1 MNPNIK
7 RKCAFSGSKVS
18 AKTEIIVHFYTKI
31 SKKNY
36 LYVNTLRKQVNAS
49 KENNAYTDTIFQFLR
64 IQTAILLIKRFLMD
78 NFQEMKHALIT
89 KEVFVTK
96 ELNVNL

>member
-7 RKCAFSGSKVS
+7 RKCAFSGSKVN

-36 LYVNTLRKQVNAS
+36 LYVNTLRKQVNVL
-49 KENNAYTDTIFQFLR
+49 KENNAYIDTFFQFLR
-64 IQTAILLIKRFLMD
+64 IQTICIIKNFLMD
-78 NFQEMKHALIT
+78 NFQEMKHVLIT